1 MHDEGFR
8 EGRVT
13 TMKELTID
21 GIDIKKGMTF
31 SGAGGHANYIVILE
45 TFLVEVKEK
54 LEMLTKC
61 IEEKN
66 LSLYTVYVHA
76 LKSACASIG
85 ATEVSKL
92 AEALEIM
99 SRNGES
105 DVVLCSHEDFVEKVT
120 TLLDNIQEA
129 LKDKP
134 VSQKIDNFNNNE
146 IIEKLESLRVALED
160 YNIILVD
167 QLSDDLQLY
176 TSHPT
181 LGSSISE
188 ILHKA
193 FITDYDEAMQ
203 QIDEIL

>member
-1 MHDEGFR
+1 
-8 EGRVT
+8 
-13 TMKELTID
+13 MKELTID
-21 GIDIKKGMTF
+21 GVDVKKGMTF
-31 SGAGGHANYIVILE
+31 SGAGGYANYLVILE
-45 TFLVEVKEK
+45 TFHVEVKEK
-54 LEMLTKC
+54 LEMLNKC
-61 IEEKN
+61 IEERN

-85 ATEVSKL
+85 ANEVSKL

-99 SRNGES
+99 SKNGETG
-105 DVVLCSHEDFVEKVT
+105 VILCSHEDFIEKVT
-120 TLLDNIQEA
+120 TLLDNIQKA

-134 VSQKIDNFNNNE
+134 VSQKIDNFNNEE
-146 IIEKLESLRVALED
+146 IIEKLESLRVALEE
-160 YNIILVD
+160 YNIIMVD

-193 FITDYDEAMQ
+193 FITSYDEAMQ
-203 QIDEIL
+203 QIDAML